1 MISVIIPTHNRHES
15 LRRSLDALGAQI
27 CSPESFE
34 VIAVADGCTDQ
45 TVELPRR
52 CQPRFAFRVL
62 TQEAQG
68 AAAARNNGA
77 RQASGS
83 LLLFLD
89 DDIEPAPGL
98 IEAHAQAH
106 RRQPGGV
113 VIGYSA
119 PFLAKRPDFLSIG
132 LRQWWEAE
140 FYAMRQPGH
149 RFTYRDLL
157 SGNFSIGA
165 ELFAGVGG
173 FDSSLCCREDYEL
186 GIRLMRAGV
195 PFAFAADAVGRHHE
209 TAELGRSFRRTL
221 LEGRADVQIGR
232 LHPEMRAVFQLAS
245 DDAPAPRLD
254 RLLRRL
260 AWTFPSGGDFLAAR
274 LCHRLS
280 FLEKARARGQWQRL
294 CSSLRA
300 YWYWRGV
307 AEELKTHQARER
319 FLREAAP
326 DAREGGTEIE
336 IDLLEGLAAAER
348 RLDEER
354 PEGVRVR
361 YGPHLIGTIP
371 PQPGAERLRGTHLRP
386 ALADSLAWPLLA
398 VMAVERAVRNEPSA
412 AEAAPL
418 GTQPRSS
425 RRVEV
430 TSALRLEDLSRS
442 PVPDLL

>member
-1 MISVIIPTHNRHES
+1 MIRVIIPTHNRCES
-15 LRRSLDALGAQI
+15 LGRSLDALGAQT
-27 CSPESFE
+27 CAPGSFE
-34 VIAVADGCTDQ
+34 VVAVADGCTDQ
-45 TVELPRR
+45 TVGLPRR
-52 CQPRFAFRVL
+52 RQPPFAFRVV

-77 RQASGS
+77 QQASGS

-119 PFLAKRPDFLSIG
+119 PVLREQTDFLSIG

-165 ELFAGVGG
+165 ERFESIGG

-186 GIRLMRAGV
+186 GIRLMRARV

-209 TAELGRSFRRTL
+209 TAGLGRSFRRTR

-232 LHPEMRAVFQLAS
+232 LHPEMRAVFQLS
-245 DDAPAPRLD
+245 SYDAPAPRLD

-260 AWTFPSGGDFLAAR
+260 AWAFPGGGDLLAAG
-274 LCHRLS
+274 LCHRLN
-280 FLEKARARGQWQRL
+280 FLEKARARAQWQRL

-307 AEELKTHQARER
+307 AEELRTPRALER

-326 DAREGGTEIE
+326 AGDAVQIE
-336 IDLLEGLAAAER
+336 IDLLEGLPEAER

-354 PEGVRVR
+354 PEGVCLR

-371 PQPGAERLRGTHLRP
+371 PQPGAERLRGAHLRP
-386 ALADSLAWPLLA
+386 ALAESLAWPLLTA
-398 VMAVERAVRNEPSA
+398 IAVERSVGK
-412 AEAAPL
+412 EAMVSGAI
-418 GTQPRSS
+418 PRW
-425 RRVEV
+425 VEV
-430 TSALRLEDLSRS
+430 ASTLRLEDLSRS